1 MRRFLVY
8 LFILIPLAVIA
19 IVLSVANREAI
30 TFSLDPFGSP
40 SPRWSL
46 TAPMFMFLFAAL
58 ALGVLV
64 GGVATWARQRK
75 WRQAAR
81 SERANA
87 QQLRNEVDR
96 LRQRAATTAPAI
108 SGPPANRNAA

>member
-1 MRRFLVY
+1 MRRFLTYV
-8 LFILIPLAVIA
+8 ILVPLAIVAIA
-19 IVLSVANREAI
+19 LSVANREVV
-30 TFSLDPFGSP
+30 TFSLDPFGAA

-46 TAPMFMFLFAAL
+46 TAPLFVFLFAAL

-64 GGVATWARQRK
+64 GGVATWMRQHR

-87 QQLRNEVDR
+87 QQLRHEVDR
-96 LRQRAATTAPAI
+96 LRQRATTTTPAI
-108 SGPPANRNAA
+108 PAPPADRDAA